1 MGGSLDG
8 YSKEKEGLK
17 LHFWPTARSLV
28 WLEGT
33 VGGVREARSELEKR
47 AEPFYGLANE
57 FGPLPEGNAYLHLYN
72 SFIMYL

>member
-1 MGGSLDG
+1 M
-8 YSKEKEGLK
+8 
-17 LHFWPTARSLV
+17 
-28 WLEGT
+28 
-33 VGGVREARSELEKR
+33 GGVREARSELEKQ